1 MPSKKRK
8 FGDIG
13 EKIAAKHL
21 EKKGYTIIGLN
32 YKKSWGEIDLI
43 ARKDGELIFCE
54 VKTRDMSNVEHFL
67 PEYSVNRDK
76 IRKLKKICQIYLIE
90 NKLPHNQ
97 KWQIDVI
104 SIAIDKVRKR
114 AKINHIK
121 NAVWE
126 KQY

>member
-21 EKKGYTIIGLN
+21 EKKGYTIIGIN
-32 YKKSWGEIDLI
+32 YQKPWGEIDLI
-43 ARKDGELIFCE
+43 VQKDGELIFCE

-90 NKLPHNQ
+90 NKLPYNQ